1 MADIMLGQL
10 LHRPTIDP
18 ISESSPLPV
27 QLSGSLLQPGFGVP
41 RLTQVAVET
50 IVNAQTIAAG
60 AYVTASWDYKGESET
75 RVVVSIDQQPWSLKI
90 HNFPLSTATGG
101 ATATFP
107 NLYPDQTTVPSAAYP
122 VVATLTRA
130 ACTTLTEAALN
141 PAVGSGAAC
150 RITNGSAGTATCT
163 LKIIRIWR

>member
-18 ISESSPLPV
+18 ISGDSPLPV
-27 QLSGSLLQPGFGVP
+27 Q

-60 AYVTASWDYKGESET
+60 TYITASWDYKGESET
-75 RVVVSIDQQPWSLKI
+75 RVAVSIDQQPWSLKI
-90 HNFPLSTATGG
+90 NNFPLSTAVG
-101 ATATFP
+101 ATNATYP
-107 NLYPDQTTVPSAAYP
+107 NLYGPQTSIASAAYP
-122 VVATLTRA
+122 ASATITRTLCA
-130 ACTTLTEAALN
+130 NLTEAALN
-141 PAVGSGAAC
+141 PAVGAGAAC
-150 RITNGSAGTATCT
+150 RISNDAAVAATCT